1 MTVLL
6 DTAGALIVKYR
17 QTPNRIQ
24 RKFKKRMVD
33 PMKRKII
40 QGIALINC
48 IVAIAA
54 LIIQDLVQNKTVSSI
69 CKWVLIIAWIV
80 QGIYI
85 FSKYKSE

>member
-1 MTVLL
+1 
-6 DTAGALIVKYR
+6 
-17 QTPNRIQ
+17 
-24 RKFKKRMVD
+24 
-33 PMKRKII
+33 MKRKII